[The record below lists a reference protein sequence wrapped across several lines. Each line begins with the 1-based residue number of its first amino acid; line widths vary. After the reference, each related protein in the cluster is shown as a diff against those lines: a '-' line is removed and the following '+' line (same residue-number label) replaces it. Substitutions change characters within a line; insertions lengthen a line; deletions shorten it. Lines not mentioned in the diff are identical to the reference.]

1 MISFLFVVV
10 FAAEELN
17 TVNQQL
23 EDELQDIKTDLNEIK
38 QDIEYQWSSLGPS
51 LVQALESLSSK
62 VQNDN
67 SKIKDSTSKLLNTK
81 DQNILKAFDS
91 EILNKNHLI
100 DENLNRIYKNLQK
113 GSQYQRLSK
122 VLDIY
127 TRRQA
132 VPDKDLALV
141 TQLLETQAGKIQ
153 QQISKTYGFEWL
165 YLVLAA
171 IGLGVVLVWR
181 ALYNAQKRHI
191 L

>member
-1 MISFLFVVV
+1 MISFLFVVA

-67 SKIKDSTSKLLNTK
+67 SRIKDFTSKLLNTK

-91 EILNKNHLI
+91 EILNKNQLI

-141 TQLLETQAGKIQ
+141 TQLLETQRR
-153 QQISKTYGFEWL
+153 
-165 YLVLAA
+165 YL
-171 IGLGVVLVWR
+171 
-181 ALYNAQKRHI
+181 
-191 L
+191 

>member
-67 SKIKDSTSKLLNTK
+67 SRIKDSTSKLLNTK

-141 TQLLETQAGKIQ
+141 TQLLENQAGKIQ